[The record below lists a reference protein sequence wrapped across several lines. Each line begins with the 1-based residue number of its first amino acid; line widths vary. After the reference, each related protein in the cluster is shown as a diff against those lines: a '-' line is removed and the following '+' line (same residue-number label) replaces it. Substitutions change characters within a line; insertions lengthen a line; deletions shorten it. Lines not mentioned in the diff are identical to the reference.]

1 MALTQ
6 PLNRYIDH
14 TLLKTTAMDV
24 AYESLLDEAI
34 KYDFRAVC
42 VSPYIAVPIVRAMKP
57 YPNTK
62 VCTVVSFPHGNVPLL
77 FKLREAEY
85 FIANGVQEIDW
96 VLNYIEVYNDK
107 WHNVTL
113 EMGQMASLCRSAGV
127 VSKCIVETGVLIA
140 PALIERVFRCVRDT
154 GVDFIKT
161 STGYVGDGAKV
172 EHIKLWNSLR
182 NGEPSPLIKASGG
195 IKTAER
201 ALAMIEA
208 GADRLGTS
216 ASTEI
221 MEQYASLSNPTT
233 NREGAPKEVSGEC

>member
-24 AYESLLDEAI
+24 AYEELLDEAI
-34 KYDFRAVC
+34 KFNFRSVC

-57 YPNTK
+57 YPDTK

-77 FKLREAEY
+77 FKLREASY
-85 FIANGVQEIDW
+85 FIENGVQEIDW
-96 VLNYIEVYNDK
+96 VLNYTEVFNDN
-107 WHNVTL
+107 WSNVTL

-127 VSKCIVETGVLIA
+127 VSKCIVETGVLTA
-140 PALIERVFRCVRDT
+140 PSLIERVFRCVQDT

-182 NGEPSPLIKASGG
+182 NGDLSPLIKASGG
-195 IKTAER
+195 IKSAEQ
-201 ALAMIEA
+201 ALAMIDA

-216 ASTEI
+216 ASVEI
-221 MEQYASLSNPTT
+221 MEQYAALSNPTP
-233 NREGAPKEVSGEC
+233 NREGAIG

>member
-1 MALTQ
+1 
-6 PLNRYIDH
+6 
-14 TLLKTTAMDV
+14 MDV
-24 AYESLLDEAI
+24 AFESLLDEAI

-62 VCTVVSFPHGNVPLL
+62 VCTVVAFPHGNVPLV
-77 FKLREAEY
+77 FKLQQASY
-85 FIANGVQEIDW
+85 FIENGVQEIDW
-96 VLNYIEVYNDK
+96 VLNYIEAYNDN
-107 WHNVTL
+107 WHNITF

-127 VSKCIVETGVLIA
+127 VSKCIVETGALIA

-182 NGEPSPLIKASGG
+182 NGDPSPSIKASGG
-195 IKTAER
+195 IKTAVQ
-201 ALAMIEA
+201 ALAMIDA

-216 ASTEI
+216 ASVEI
-221 MEQYASLSNPTT
+221 MEQYAALSSPTT
-233 NREGAPKEVSGEC
+233 NREGTPE

>member
-1 MALTQ
+1 MPLTQ

-24 AYESLLDEAI
+24 AFEGLLDEAI
-34 KYDFRAVC
+34 KFNFRSVC
-42 VSPYIAVPIVRAMKP
+42 VAPYIAVPIVRAMKP
-57 YPNTK
+57 YPDTK

-77 FKLREAEY
+77 FKLREASY
-85 FIANGVQEIDW
+85 FIENGVQEIDW
-96 VLNYIEVYNDK
+96 VLNYTEVFNEK
-107 WHNVTL
+107 WYAVAA
-113 EMGQMASLCRSAGV
+113 EMTAMANLCREAGV
-127 VSKCIVETGVLIA
+127 VSKCIVETG
-140 PALIERVFRCVRDT
+140 ALISPTLIGRVFKEVQNS

-172 EHIKLWNSLR
+172 EHIKLWDKLR
-182 NGEPSPLIKASGG
+182 NGAPSPLIKASGG
-195 IKTAER
+195 IKSAEK

-221 MEQYASLSNPTT
+221 MEQYAALSNPTP
-233 NREGAPKEVSGEC
+233 NREGEIG

>member
-1 MALTQ
+1 
-6 PLNRYIDH
+6 
-14 TLLKTTAMDV
+14 MDV
-24 AYESLLDEAI
+24 AFESLLDEAI

-62 VCTVVSFPHGNVPLL
+62 VCTVVAFPHGNVPLV
-77 FKLREAEY
+77 FKLQQASY
-85 FIANGVQEIDW
+85 FIENGVQEIDW
-96 VLNYIEVYNDK
+96 VLNYIEAYNDN
-107 WHNVTL
+107 WHNITF

-127 VSKCIVETGVLIA
+127 VSKCIVETGALIA

-182 NGEPSPLIKASGG
+182 NGDPSPSIKASGG
-195 IKTAER
+195 IKSVEQ
-201 ALAMIEA
+201 ALAMIDA

-216 ASTEI
+216 ASVEI
-221 MEQYASLSNPTT
+221 MEQYAALSSPTT
-233 NREGAPKEVSGEC
+233 NREGAIG